1 MSRTS
6 NEGLALKALE
16 IVCNG
21 NKIPQ
26 SILCIEYLISLTNA
40 IVSYRLALLNK
51 KIVKD
56 VSFFPKVRN

>member
-1 MSRTS
+1 MSLTS

-16 IVCNG
+16 IFCNG

-26 SILCIEYLISLTNA
+26 SILYIEYLISLTNA